1 MGQAALS
8 NEKQSALFFV
18 SIQKPLH
25 KAAAPPQTPQGV

>member
-18 SIQKPLH
+18 SMQKQPLPS
-25 KAAAPPQTPQGV
+25 PPQGRALKN